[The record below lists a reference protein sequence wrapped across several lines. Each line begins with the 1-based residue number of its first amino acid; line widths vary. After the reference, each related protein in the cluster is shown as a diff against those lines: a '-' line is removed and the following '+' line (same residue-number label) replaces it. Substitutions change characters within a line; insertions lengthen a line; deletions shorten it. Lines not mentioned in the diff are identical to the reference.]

1 MKKFVQNV
9 SPNLADF
16 EGNSL
21 LRYTG
26 AMNSLSSWQIPCSQ
40 IVCLSKPNKISAF
53 FFIHSYLFLAICPS
67 LTHPSDTV
75 QAGHDSN
82 THWSRRDVGIHSF
95 LAPFL
100 IGTVSHKVMLLLHL
114 YLVAFAQTCTALTS
128 EKALGKHSLWLQC
141 LYIPRNCSTTSKNR
155 FWL

>member
-1 MKKFVQNV
+1 MKFVQNV

-21 LRYTG
+21 LLCTD

-40 IVCLSKPNKISAF
+40 IVCLSKPNQTSAF
-53 FFIHSYLFLAICPS
+53 FFIHSYLFLATCSS

-75 QAGHDSN
+75 QGGHDLN
-82 THWSRRDVGIHSF
+82 RQWSRRDVGIHSF
-95 LAPFL
+95 LVQFL
-100 IGTVSHKVMLLLHL
+100 IGIVSHKVMLLLHL
-114 YLVAFAQTCTALTS
+114 YLVAFEQTCTALTS
-128 EKALGKHSLWLQC
+128 EKVRRKHSLWLQC
-141 LYIPRNCSTTSKNR
+141 LYIPRNCSTASKNR

>member
-21 LRYTG
+21 LLCTD

-40 IVCLSKPNKISAF
+40 IVCFSKPNQTSAF
-53 FFIHSYLFLAICPS
+53 FFIHSYLFLAICSS
-67 LTHPSDTV
+67 LTHPSYTV
-75 QAGHDSN
+75 QTGHDLN
-82 THWSRRDVGIHSF
+82 IQWSRRDVGIHSF
-95 LAPFL
+95 LVPFL
-100 IGTVSHKVMLLLHL
+100 IGIVSHKVMLLLHL

-128 EKALGKHSLWLQC
+128 EKALRKHSLWLQC
-141 LYIPRNCSTTSKNR
+141 LYIPRNCSTASKNR